1 MDKRLVIQSGFNLMA
16 NGLPALFGLLSFRWL
31 GGVLGVEIFGT
42 YILFLAAF
50 GIYTQ
55 IRSGIISAAFIR
67 MTAGKDD
74 IESIVGA
81 SIWISIILA
90 LVGVMITFI
99 IVFFSDQFTLDYFI
113 LSLLA
118 FTSIPSFIAINL
130 NSARGVFQRVA
141 LIRLIETGGFLL
153 LLITL
158 TNDQSTLTEVLLLYA
173 LTSVITS
180 IFIIAMNWVPRKLT
194 FGKEQSDHVRAI
206 WNFGKFT
213 SGTQLVTSL
222 LTNTDVFLINFFLG
236 SSSVALYE
244 YGRKWLE
251 IFEVP
256 FRSLAGVYFTEVSN
270 MNNGNRGK
278 EIWSFITQR
287 ALRTS
292 FLSLLIL
299 PVVYYLAPFLIELIS
314 GTRESSS
321 ILVFRILSL
330 LVLFIPFDRFL
341 GLSLDV
347 IGFPNINFK
356 KGIILL
362 VTNFLLDI
370 VVIKLGYGIMGVA
383 TVSIIFYAVGTCLS
397 FFFFFIKS
405 IELFS

>member
-1 MDKRLVIQSGFNLMA
+1 MDKRLVIQSGFNLLA
-16 NGLPALFGLLSFRWL
+16 NGLPALFGLISFRWL
-31 GGVLGVEIFGT
+31 GGILGVETFGT
-42 YILFLAAF
+42 YILLLAAF

-55 IRSGIISAAFIR
+55 IRSGIISAAFIKF
-67 MTAGKDD
+67 TAGKEDVQ
-74 IESIVGA
+74 SIVGA

-90 LVGVMITFI
+90 FIGMLITFI
-99 IVFFSDQFTLDYFI
+99 FVFLSNQFFSEYFI
-113 LSLLA
+113 LALLTI
-118 FTSIPSFIAINL
+118 TSIPSFIAINL

-153 LLITL
+153 FLLLL
-158 TNDQSTLTEVLLLYA
+158 TDQSSTLSDVLLLYA

-180 IFIIAMNWVPRKLT
+180 IFIIAMNWIPRTLS
-194 FGKEQSDHVRAI
+194 FQRRQISNVRAI

-222 LTNTDVFLINFFLG
+222 LTNTDVFLINYFLG
-236 SSSVALYE
+236 SGSVALYE

-256 FRSLAGVYFTEVSN
+256 FRSLAGVYFTEVSL
-270 MNNGNRGK
+270 MNNDGRGQG
-278 EIWSFITQR
+278 IWSFITRR

-292 FLSLLIL
+292 LFSLLLLPAVYFLS
-299 PVVYYLAPFLIELIS
+299 PFLIELIS
-314 GTRESSS
+314 GTREASS

-330 LVLFIPFDRFL
+330 LVVFIPFDRFL

-356 KGIILL
+356 KGVLL
-362 VTNFLLDI
+362 LLTNFILDI
-370 VVIKLGYGIMGVA
+370 VVIKLGFGIVGVA
-383 TVSIIFYAVGTCLS
+383 AVSIVFYAVGTCLS
-397 FFFFFIKS
+397 FYWLRIKS
-405 IELFS
+405 IEIFA

>member
-1 MDKRLVIQSGFNLMA
+1 MDKRLVIQSGFNLLA

-31 GGVLGVEIFGT
+31 GGVLGVETFGT
-42 YILFLAAF
+42 YILLLAAF

-67 MTAGKDD
+67 MTAGKED

-90 LVGVMITFI
+90 LVGIMITFVF
-99 IVFFSDQFTLDYFI
+99 VFFSDQFTLDYFI
-113 LSLLA
+113 LALLA

-141 LIRLIETGGFLL
+141 LIRMIETGGFLL
-153 LLITL
+153 LLVTL
-158 TNDQSTLTEVLLLYA
+158 TNKSSTLTEVLLLYA

-180 IFIIAMNWVPRKLT
+180 IFILVMNWIPRRLS
-194 FGKEQSDHVRAI
+194 FGKEQGNYVRAI

-222 LTNTDVFLINFFLG
+222 LTNTDVFLINYFLG

-251 IFEVP
+251 LFEVP

-270 MNNGNRGK
+270 MNNSQRGK
-278 EIWSFITQR
+278 EIWNFITRR

-292 FLSLLIL
+292 MLSLLIL
-299 PVVYYLAPFLIELIS
+299 PVVYFLAPFLIELIS
-314 GTRESSS
+314 GAREPSS

-347 IGFPNINFK
+347 IGFPNINFR

-362 VTNFLLDI
+362 LTNFLLDI
-370 VVIKLGYGIMGVA
+370 VVIKLGYGIIGVA
-383 TVSIIFYAVGTCLS
+383 AVSIIFYAVGTCLS
-397 FFFFFIKS
+397 FYWLRRKS